1 MMGLS
6 RRYAM
11 TVIAYAILV
20 VILMPILWMLR
31 TSFESPGHYAIS
43 GFRLLPEIPTLDHF
57 KAVLDPVVLGK
68 LWNSIVVAFGSTL
81 LALACGFPAAY
92 ALARGG
98 FPRHLDKV
106 FLLFVLLIKLTPPI
120 SLAIPLY
127 QILRLAGLLDSLA
140 GLILVYQVYALP
152 FAIWMLLGFV
162 RDVPLDYEE
171 AAMIDGASLCHR
183 LRTVVLPVMVPGL
196 TATAVF
202 LAILSWNEF
211 LYALLFIQSPSNFT
225 LPTYIAT
232 LITEDAVYWGPLSA
246 IGLVASL
253 PVLAMVGTVQKAL
266 TRGFSGGLK

>member
-1 MMGLS
+1 MFGLPK
-6 RRYAM
+6 RFGM
-11 TVIAYAILV
+11 TLLAYAILV
-20 VILMPILWMLR
+20 VILMPILWMVR
-31 TSFESPGHYAIS
+31 TSFESPGNYAIS
-43 GFRLLPEIPTLDHF
+43 GFRLLPEIVTLEHF
-57 KAVLDPVVLGK
+57 RAVLSPTILEKLG
-68 LWNSIVVAFGSTL
+68 NSIIVTLGATL
-81 LALACGFPAAY
+81 LALICGFPAAY

-127 QILRLAGLLDSLA
+127 QILRLFGLLDSLA
-140 GLILVYQVYALP
+140 GLILVYQIYALP

-162 RDVPLDYEE
+162 RDVPVDFEE
-171 AAMIDGASLCHR
+171 AAMIDGASLFYR
-183 LRTVVLPVMVPGL
+183 LRTVVLPVMAPGL

-246 IGLVASL
+246 IGVVASL
-253 PVLAMVGTVQKAL
+253 PVLLMVGTVQKAL
-266 TRGFSGGLK
+266 THGFSGGLK